1 MNNIEKEYNNTNY
14 LRREILEFAFAM
26 EEEMRKKDKLG
37 YENKSRKIEYLEE
50 KLHEERDE
58 VDECF
63 IQASTFFNKKSNQWL
78 DNFINEESLH
88 EGIMLALLRYRLKEE
103 QSN

>member
-63 IQASTFFNKKSNQWL
+63 INDDMNK
-78 DNFINEESLH
+78 FISEESLH
-88 EGIMLALLRYRLKEE
+88 EGIMLALLRYRIKEE
-103 QSN
+103 QSKPKLE

>member
-37 YENKSRKIEYLEE
+37 YENKSMTIQYLEE

-58 VDECF
+58 VDDCF
-63 IQASTFFNKKSNQWL
+63 INNNMIK
-78 DNFINEESLH
+78 FINEESLH
-88 EGIMLALLRYRLKEE
+88 EGIILALLRYRLKEE

>member
-37 YENKSRKIEYLEE
+37 YENKSMIIQYLEE

-63 IQASTFFNKKSNQWL
+63 INDDIKK
-78 DNFINEESLH
+78 FVNEESLH
-88 EGIMLALLRYRLKEE
+88 EGIMLVILRNRLKE
-103 QSN
+103 QL

>member
-37 YENKSRKIEYLEE
+37 YEKKSREIKYLED

-58 VDECF
+58 VDDCF
-63 IQASTFFNKKSNQWL
+63 INNDIDK
-78 DNFINEESLH
+78 FINEESLH
-88 EGIMLALLRYRLKEE
+88 EGIILAILRNRLKE
-103 QSN
+103 QL

>member
-63 IQASTFFNKKSNQWL
+63 INDDMNK
-78 DNFINEESLH
+78 FISEESLH